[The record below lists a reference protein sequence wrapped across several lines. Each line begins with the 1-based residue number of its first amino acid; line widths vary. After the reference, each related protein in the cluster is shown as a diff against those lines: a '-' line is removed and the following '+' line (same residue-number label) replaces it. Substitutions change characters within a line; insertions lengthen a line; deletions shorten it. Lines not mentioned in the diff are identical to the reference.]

1 MAGRCSLCGSR
12 LNNGKCEFC
21 GLDNRMYDRNYLKD
35 PYHLAEIAREAD
47 TPKAPPGQTQRPPGT
62 SGRSGSTAQKTVFT
76 ANPPAR
82 HGAGSS
88 SRRQKQDVSS
98 WQKRQNS
105 GASRSRAVIVIV
117 ILVILICIAG
127 PVLFQIGKSVIET
140 GTVPDT
146 DSWQSAVDSLFS
158 DDDSSLD
165 LNDYDA
171 YDYVT
176 REIPEDG
183 TDYEVTLSD
192 GFYQVGIHIPE
203 GVYHV
208 ELAEESADLHIA
220 DTENIIYDSVWFGD
234 ETEYDE
240 VTEADDIRLY
250 NGAEISITGGGSLLF
265 TTDNAQPFTQE
276 TAANPLTESF
286 ILEEG
291 SSTAGESIP
300 EGMYDILL
308 AETDEYISFG
318 LEISYPNELSEYL
331 WASNSSGEPEERIR
345 NVIIP
350 AGTELTL
357 DGGPVKLEPSEGYFE
372 ADLSDYPWN

>member
-47 TPKAPPGQTQRPPGT
+47 TPKAPPGQTQRPAAA
-62 SGRSGSTAQKTVFT
+62 SARSGSSAQKTVFT
-76 ANPPAR
+76 AKPPAR
-82 HGAGSS
+82 KGADFS

-291 SSTAGESIP
+291 SSTAGEYIP

-357 DGGPVKLEPSEGYFE
+357 DGGPVKLEPSGGYFE

>member
-165 LNDYDA
+165 FNDYDA

-176 REIPEDG
+176 RRSPKTG
-183 TDYEVTLSD
+183 
-192 GFYQVGIHIPE
+192 P
-203 GVYHV
+203 
-208 ELAEESADLHIA
+208 
-220 DTENIIYDSVWFGD
+220 
-234 ETEYDE
+234 
-240 VTEADDIRLY
+240 
-250 NGAEISITGGGSLLF
+250 ITRS
-265 TTDNAQPFTQE
+265 
-276 TAANPLTESF
+276 
-286 ILEEG
+286 
-291 SSTAGESIP
+291 
-300 EGMYDILL
+300 
-308 AETDEYISFG
+308 
-318 LEISYPNELSEYL
+318 
-331 WASNSSGEPEERIR
+331 R
-345 NVIIP
+345 
-350 AGTELTL
+350 
-357 DGGPVKLEPSEGYFE
+357 
-372 ADLSDYPWN
+372 

>member
-265 TTDNAQPFTQE
+265 TTDNAQPFTQK

-291 SSTAGESIP
+291 SSTAGEYIP

>member
-165 LNDYDA
+165 FNGYDP

-291 SSTAGESIP
+291 SSTAGEYIP

>member
-21 GLDNRMYDRNYLKD
+21 GLDNRMYDRKYLKD
-35 PYHLAEIAREAD
+35 PYHMAEIAREAD

-76 ANPPAR
+76 AKPPAR
-82 HGAGSS
+82 KGADFS

-98 WQKRQNS
+98 WQKRQSS
-105 GASRSRAVIVIV
+105 GAARSRAVIVIV

-146 DSWQSAVDSLFS
+146 DSWQSTVDSLFS

-291 SSTAGESIP
+291 SSTAGEYIP

>member
-291 SSTAGESIP
+291 SSTAGEYIP

-357 DGGPVKLEPSEGYFE
+357 DGGPVKLEPSGGYFE

>member
-21 GLDNRMYDRNYLKD
+21 GLDNRMYDRKYLKD
-35 PYHLAEIAREAD
+35 PYHMAEIAREAD

-146 DSWQSAVDSLFS
+146 DSWQSTVDSLFS

-291 SSTAGESIP
+291 SSTAGEYIP

>member
-165 LNDYDA
+165 FNDYDA

-291 SSTAGESIP
+291 SSTAGEYIP

-357 DGGPVKLEPSEGYFE
+357 DGGPVKLEPSGGYFE